1 MSITVGYLY
10 ARPLSEEDWDK
21 FKDTIDPHFL
31 GLMIGWISMVAHN
44 VPEFDGAN
52 TGNNAEFNQ
61 SEVCYAWVDKGWP
74 YAESA
79 FLWNER
85 EHCKPPLSVAE
96 TADRLADGM
105 EAGDEYIAWMIP
117 AVADRLGWKPEEVAA
132 DCIKTMR
139 DLAKAC
145 RFVAEKG
152 ATEVTV
158 FLQS

>member
-10 ARPLSEEDWDK
+10 ARPLSEEDWNIV
-21 FKDTIDPHFL
+21 KDMIEPHFL
-31 GLMIGWISMVAHN
+31 GVLIGSISIVAHN
-44 VPEFDGAN
+44 VPDIEGAN
-52 TGNNAEFNQ
+52 IGNNAEFNQ
-61 SEVCYAWVDKGWP
+61 TEVCHAWIVKGWP

-85 EHCKPPLSVAE
+85 ERCKPPLSVAE

-105 EAGDEYIAWMIP
+105 EAGDEYVAWMIP
-117 AVADRLGWKPEEVAA
+117 GVADRFGWEPEEAAA
-132 DCIKTMR
+132 DCIKAMR

>member
-1 MSITVGYLY
+1 MSITEGYLY
-10 ARPLSEEDWDK
+10 ARPLNEEDWNIVRDM
-21 FKDTIDPHFL
+21 IAPHFL
-31 GLMIGWISMVAHN
+31 GLLMGYISTAAHN
-44 VPEFDGAN
+44 VPVLDGAN
-52 TGNNAEFNQ
+52 IGNDAEFDQ
-61 SEVCYAWVDKGWP
+61 SEVCHAWIVKGWP

-105 EAGDEYIAWMIP
+105 EAGQEDVAWMIDL
-117 AVADRLGWKPEEVAA
+117 AAGRLWWKPEEAAA
-132 DCIKTMR
+132 DCIKAMR